1 MKELKNIR
9 RETILLLSMIKILHL
24 VDDEFQSQNAAKCDL
39 LIHIG
44 IETFQYAI
52 IDKVRDELKALVE
65 YELPEISNQGDL
77 IEAIRS
83 LSECSKEFKYPFNT
97 IKISFDSYQYTFI
110 PDELYQSGNDQE
122 YAKFL
127 KTSQNTNILCNPIPA
142 AKLKNIVGINSD
154 LHLALNSIF
163 HHPKIYGQ
171 ASTYIQ
177 GIKKNYKQNTEPSLF
192 IDIHKKHIQIAYFKQ
207 SELSF
212 YNMFDCINADEL
224 NYFVLNIIESL
235 QLDIEQTSVI
245 LSGNVIKDDEYYQ
258 RIEKY
263 FKDIKFADCSTIVN
277 HPEMFIGVFSH
288 TFFSLLTLDQ
298 CE

>member
-1 MKELKNIR
+1 MKELIKYR
-9 RETILLLSMIKILHL
+9 RETILLLSMIKLLQL

-44 IETFQYAI
+44 IETFQYVI

-77 IEAIRS
+77 IEAIHG
-83 LSECSKEFKYPFNT
+83 LSECSREFKYPFNK
-97 IKISFDSYQYTFI
+97 IKISFDSYQFTFI

-127 KTSQNTNILCNPIPA
+127 KTSQNTDILCNPIPA
-142 AKLKNIVGINSD
+142 AKIKNIVGVNSN
-154 LHLALNSIF
+154 LYLALNRIF

-171 ASTYIQ
+171 ASTFIQ
-177 GIKKNYKQNTEPSLF
+177 GIKKAYTQNIEPSLY

-224 NYFVLNIIESL
+224 NYFILNVIESL

-245 LSGNVIKDDEYYQ
+245 LSGKVIKDDEYYQ

-263 FKDIKFADCSTIVN
+263 FKNIKFADSRVIVN
-277 HPEMFIGVFSH
+277 HPEMFNGVFSQ